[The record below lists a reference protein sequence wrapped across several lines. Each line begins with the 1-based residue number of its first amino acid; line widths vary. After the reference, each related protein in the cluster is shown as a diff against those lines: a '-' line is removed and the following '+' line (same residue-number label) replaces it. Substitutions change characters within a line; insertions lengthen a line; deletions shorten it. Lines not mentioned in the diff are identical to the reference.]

1 MINLLLVEDHD
12 LDREAIR
19 RALHHADLD
28 IALDEATCLD
38 CARRQ
43 LGEKRYDCVLSD
55 LTLPDGEGLELL
67 PVASDAAFVVLTGAV
82 DDRRGKEALTHGAQD
97 YLLKDR
103 LDPYWLGRS
112 LNYAI
117 ERKRLQVLQR
127 EVEHQNRLASL
138 GQLAASVAHEINNP
152 TAFVAAN
159 LETIRMA
166 LERSCIEPSSF
177 ADAAHELITCV
188 EESRHGTE
196 RIASIVRQLQ
206 SFARGPDEAEPM
218 ADVDIADVIDWA
230 VALTKSQLQQVA
242 RLHVEVNTG
251 GARFAGRPG
260 RLSQVMT
267 NLLINAADAVASMP
281 SREPRIEV
289 SARTEADEIVVTV
302 DDAGPGLPDTMKE
315 KAMRPFFTTK
325 APGRGTG
332 LGLSVAH
339 EIVHEHGG
347 TLKLHD
353 SHLGGLCV
361 EVSLPIRKVVAAP
374 TSPPIEAVPSMDS
387 PMTLLLI
394 DDEVG
399 VRRAYTRLLHPHV
412 VHAFTA
418 TQALAWVS
426 EPGNA
431 ARVDAVICDV
441 MMPDL
446 DGPAVYNIMAR
457 EHPRLAARFI
467 FCSGAPMPASGDD
480 VSPLQHRVL
489 LKPISRDAL
498 LAAVQRLVATT

>member
-1 MINLLLVEDHD
+1 MIHLLLVEDHE

-19 RALHHADLD
+19 RALQRADLD
-28 IALDEATCLD
+28 ISLDEATCLD

-43 LGEKRYDCVLSD
+43 LEEKRYDCVLSD

-67 PVASDAAFVVLTGAV
+67 SVASDAAFVVLTGAV

-159 LETIRMA
+159 LETMRMA
-166 LERSCIEPSSF
+166 LEASGSEEGRL
-177 ADAAHELITCV
+177 AGAVHELMTCV
-188 EESRHGTE
+188 EESRHGTD

-206 SFARGPDEAEPM
+206 NFARGPDDAEPM
-218 ADVDIADVIDWA
+218 VDVDIAEVIDWA
-230 VALTKSQLQQVA
+230 VALTKSQIQKVC
-242 RLHVEVNTG
+242 RLEVDVNIG

-267 NLLINAADAVASMP
+267 NLLINAADAVSSAPTTDAS
-281 SREPRIEV
+281 IKV
-289 SARTEADEIVVTV
+289 SAWTEAERIVFTV
-302 DDAGPGLPDTMKE
+302 DDAGPGLPDKMKE
-315 KAMRPFFTTK
+315 RAMRPFFTTK

-339 EIVHEHGG
+339 EIVSEHGG
-347 TLKLHD
+347 TLKLED
-353 SHLGGLCV
+353 SALGGLRV
-361 EVSLPIRKVVAAP
+361 EVSLPMKKALPAP
-374 TSPPIEAVPSMDS
+374 TSRPVEAVPATDE
-387 PMTLLLI
+387 PLTLLLI

-399 VRRAYTRLLHPHV
+399 VRRAYKRLLHPHV

-418 TQALAWVS
+418 TEALAWVS
-426 EPGNA
+426 EPDQA
-431 ARVDAVICDV
+431 ATIDAVICDV
-441 MMPDL
+441 VMPDIA
-446 DGPAVYNIMAR
+446 GPAVYEIMAR

-467 FCSGAPMPASGDD
+467 FCSGGPIQPEEG
-480 VSPLQHRVL
+480 VSPLEHRVL

-498 LAAVQRLVATT
+498 LAAVQRLVLTT